1 MKGEAD
7 DMDGAAGLVEEKKS
21 LGAAEINDVLK
32 LLPHRY
38 PFLMVDRVIEIDGDR
53 SGIGI
58 KNVTVNEPHFLG
70 HFPAEPVMPGVLI
83 IEAMAQ
89 TAGVL
94 CIIGEG
100 TEQPSLVYMMTV
112 DKAKFR
118 RPVRPGDVLE
128 LHMKKERNRANVWR
142 FHGEAIVSGTVVA
155 QADVSAMIV
164 RD

>member
-1 MKGEAD
+1 MDAEANVSE
-7 DMDGAAGLVEEKKS
+7 AKTELTTC
-21 LGAAEINDVLK
+21 EISDVLK

-38 PFLMVDRVIEIDGDR
+38 PFLMVDKVINIRGDDF
-53 SGIGI
+53 GIGI
-58 KNVTVNEPHFLG
+58 KNVTFNEPHFQG

-94 CIIGEG
+94 CIVGEG
-100 TEQPSLVYMMTV
+100 TDQPSLVYMMTV

-128 LHMKKERNRANVWR
+128 LHMKKERHRGNVWR
-142 FHGEAIVSGTVVA
+142 FHGDAIVNGQVVA
-155 QADVSAMIV
+155 EADVSAMIA
-164 RD
+164 RS